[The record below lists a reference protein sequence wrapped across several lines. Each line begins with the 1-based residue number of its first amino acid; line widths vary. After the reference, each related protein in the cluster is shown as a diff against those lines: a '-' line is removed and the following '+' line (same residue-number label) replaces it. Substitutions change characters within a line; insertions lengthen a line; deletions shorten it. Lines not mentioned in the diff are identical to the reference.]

1 MVTTSFLEFAKYIS
15 TDRLKFC
22 FFCLHYTYSNSVSDF
37 KCGVT
42 YQWIQLF
49 LKTFSFLNGHC
60 VITNWSL
67 PLVVIKDEWLW
78 RKFQCSCGRS
88 NNIVGTRLQLE
99 IIQSFCFK
107 LCPKYGPDCSQKW
120 NIANERTRFSCQCNS
135 TCEGSLGCVLLP
147 RRVKKK
153 KQRQV
158 NLTKGLRDC
167 AKLTNDVI
175 WWKMSKQKASWRML
189 IGLSLKQQEL
199 KDIK

>member
-1 MVTTSFLEFAKYIS
+1 MPKIVTISFLEFAKYIS

-153 KQRQV
+153 TTTSGKFDKRFERLCKANQWRYLVENVKTEGFLTHV
-158 NLTKGLRDC
+158 NWSVAETTG
-167 AKLTNDVI
+167 T
-175 WWKMSKQKASWRML
+175 
-189 IGLSLKQQEL
+189 
-199 KDIK
+199 

>member
-1 MVTTSFLEFAKYIS
+1 MIDWNFV
-15 TDRLKFC
+15 
-22 FFCLHYTYSNSVSDF
+22 FCLYYTYSNSASDF

-120 NIANERTRFSCQCNS
+120 SIANERTRFSCQCNS
-135 TCEGSLGCVLLP
+135 TCEGSLGRFLLP

-153 KQRQV
+153 ITTPGKFDKRFERLCKANQWRYLVENVKTEGFLTHV
-158 NLTKGLRDC
+158 NWSVVETTG
-167 AKLTNDVI
+167 T
-175 WWKMSKQKASWRML
+175 
-189 IGLSLKQQEL
+189 
-199 KDIK
+199 

>member
-153 KQRQV
+153 TTTSGKFDKRFERLCKANQWRYLVENVKTEGFLTHV
-158 NLTKGLRDC
+158 NWSVAETTG
-167 AKLTNDVI
+167 T
-175 WWKMSKQKASWRML
+175 
-189 IGLSLKQQEL
+189 
-199 KDIK
+199 

>member
-1 MVTTSFLEFAKYIS
+1 MRANLSAALLTSEFNFSWK
-15 TDRLKFC
+15 L
-22 FFCLHYTYSNSVSDF
+22 
-37 KCGVT
+37 
-42 YQWIQLF
+42 
-49 LKTFSFLNGHC
+49 TFSFLNGHC

-107 LCPKYGPDCSQKW
+107 LCPKYGSDCSQKW

-153 KQRQV
+153 ITTSGKFDKRFERLCKANQWRYLVENVKTEGFLTHV
-158 NLTKGLRDC
+158 NWSVAETTG
-167 AKLTNDVI
+167 T
-175 WWKMSKQKASWRML
+175 
-189 IGLSLKQQEL
+189 
-199 KDIK
+199 